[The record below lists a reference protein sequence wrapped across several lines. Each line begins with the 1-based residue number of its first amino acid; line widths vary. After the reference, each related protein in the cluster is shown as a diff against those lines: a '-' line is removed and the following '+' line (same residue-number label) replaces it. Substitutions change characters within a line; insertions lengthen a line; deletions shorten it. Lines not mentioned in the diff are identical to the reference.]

1 MFQVLG
7 PKVATFAATVMLL
20 ILPIA
25 AGAQT
30 VSSTTSGITTSSSAT
45 SSSGTTNSSG
55 RMWGISG
62 SATAGGSS
70 DSATMH
76 DTLGQVAG
84 QVNAA
89 KIGALIGNGPS
100 YSVTAIG
107 AQNIVSTTV
116 YGNNS
121 SAVVNATQT
130 STNSSAVSNNGAIA
144 TNNP

>member
-1 MFQVLG
+1 
-7 PKVATFAATVMLL
+7 
-20 ILPIA
+20 
-25 AGAQT
+25 
-30 VSSTTSGITTSSSAT
+30 
-45 SSSGTTNSSG
+45 
-55 RMWGISG
+55 MWGLG
-62 SATAGGSS
+62 GGTAANGNS

-76 DTLGQVAG
+76 DTLGGVAG

-89 KIGALIGNGPS
+89 KIGALIGNGPV

-107 AQNIVSTTV
+107 SQNIVSTTV

-130 STNSSAVSNNGAIA
+130 STNSGTVSNNGAIA

>member
-1 MFQVLG
+1 VLRVQG
-7 PKVATFAATVMLL
+7 LKVAMLAATAALL
-20 ILPIA
+20 IVPIA

-30 VSSTTSGITTSSSAT
+30 VSNTTSGTTTPGSGTVA
-45 SSSGTTNSSG
+45 SSGTTYSPG
-55 RMWGISG
+55 HMWG
-62 SATAGGSS
+62 TAGSGGGGGT
-70 DSATMH
+70 DSATLH

-84 QVNAA
+84 QVNAS

-107 AQNIVSTTV
+107 SQNIVATTV

-130 STNSSAVSNNGAIA
+130 STNTGTVSNNGSIA
-144 TNNP
+144 NSP